1 MSRKAEL
8 KDISSCNSLATRKVS
23 RRITQIY
30 DTALAPCGL
39 RSTQVHILGNLYAR
53 QKNPPTLSELAE
65 AMVLDRSALGH
76 NLRPLERDGFVE
88 LQENDQDRRQRHLV
102 ITRDGKA
109 KLQEAFPL
117 WVTAQERLTSLY
129 GEKEMAKLRKTLNT
143 IAHDE
148 RLP

>member
-8 KDISSCNSLATRKVS
+8 TDISSCNSLATRKVS

-39 RSTQVHILGNLYAR
+39 RSTQVHILGSLYAR
-53 QKNPPTLSELAE
+53 QKNPPTLNELAE

-88 LQENDQDRRQRHLV
+88 LQENEQDRRQRHLV
-102 ITRDGKA
+102 ITRAGKA

-117 WVTAQERLTSLY
+117 WVTAQERLTLLY
-129 GEKEMAKLRKTLNT
+129 GEKEMAQLRKTLNT

>member
-8 KDISSCNSLATRKVS
+8 ADIGSCNSLAIRKVS

-30 DTALAPCGL
+30 DTALASCGL

-53 QKNPPTLSELAE
+53 QKNPPTLNELAE

-76 NLRPLERDGFVE
+76 NLRPLERDGLLE
-88 LQENDQDRRQRHLV
+88 LQENEQDRRQRHLV
-102 ITRDGKA
+102 ITRAGKI

-117 WVTAQERLTSLY
+117 WVMAQERFASLY
-129 GEKEMAKLRKTLNT
+129 GENEMAELRKTLNR
-143 IAHDE
+143 IAHDY
-148 RLP
+148 RLS

>member
-8 KDISSCNSLATRKVS
+8 NDISSCNSLATRKVS

-39 RSTQVHILGNLYAR
+39 RSTQVHILGHLYAR
-53 QKNPPTLSELAE
+53 QKNPPTLNELAE
-65 AMVLDRSALGH
+65 AMVLDRSGLGH

-88 LQENDQDRRQRHLV
+88 LQENENDRRQRHLV
-102 ITRDGKA
+102 ITRAGKA

-117 WVTAQERLTSLY
+117 WETVQERLASLY
-129 GEKEMAKLRKTLNT
+129 GEKEMAQLRKTLSK
-143 IAHDE
+143 IAHDD
-148 RLP
+148 RL

>member
-1 MSRKAEL
+1 MAKKAEL
-8 KDISSCNSLATRKVS
+8 ADISSCNSLATRKVS

-30 DTALAPCGL
+30 DTALGPCGL

-53 QKNPPTLSELAE
+53 QKNPPTLNELAE

-88 LQENDQDRRQRHLV
+88 LQENEQDRRQRHLV
-102 ITRDGKA
+102 ITRDGKI

-129 GEKEMAKLRKTLNT
+129 GEEEMAELRKTLNA
-143 IAHDE
+143 IAHDD